1 MKKILFVLMLFV
13 SIGVFAQEKVGYCD
27 VAGRS
32 NMKRT
37 KFKIEVDL
45 GQAHRGEYDFTTRL
59 VDENGKELEFS
70 SMAHIAN
77 YMAERGWR
85 IVSSYQ
91 FKVPTLSGEE
101 NEIHYVMEKKLKEG
115 ESITDGLKF
124 KKE

>member
-13 SIGVFAQEKVGYCD
+13 SIGLYAQEKSVYCD

-37 KFKIEVDL
+37 NFKIEVDY
-45 GQAHRGEYDFTTRL
+45 GQPHRGEYDATTLL
-59 VDENGKELEFS
+59 VDDSGNELEFN
-70 SMAHIAN
+70 SMAHVAN
-77 YMAERGWR
+77 YMADRGWR

-91 FKVPTLSGEE
+91 FKIPTLRGEE
-101 NEIHYVMEKKLKEG
+101 NEIHYVMEKNLKDG

-124 KKE
+124 KK